1 MTELRTAQSTVAVHP
16 NQTGMFEDHINHTS
30 AAWAEALAGCEY
42 DGVWI
47 AAGDIKMNFHD
58 DHGPTF
64 KPNPY
69 FTQWVDPEFAQPGA
83 HILLRPDHAQP
94 IVLFTLQ
101 PQDYWHAVAPAPE
114 YLSKLV
120 DTRIFAD
127 TSSLAAAAREE
138 TMKGALKGAFAY
150 IGETSDNEISG
161 QLNPT
166 ALLNRM
172 DFRRATKTAYEL
184 EIMRQASD
192 IGIRGH
198 IAAAD
203 SFANGGTE
211 FDIHMAFLTASK
223 QNENELPYGNIV
235 ALNEHAAIL
244 HYQLQDRVHQSAS
257 KSLLI
262 DAGGQFAGY
271 ASDITRTYAAQG
283 EAHRDFSELIQAMT
297 DHQKRILDSV
307 STDKSF
313 ADLHAYMHRSLCD
326 VLVEAELVACSA
338 DEAFD
343 LRINEAFCPHGLGHL
358 LGIQVHDVGGHLGDA
373 EGTPAPPAENYP
385 SLRFTRA
392 ITVDQVF
399 TIEPGLYF
407 IEQLLE
413 EQKTKETPINW
424 SRVNALLPYGGIRIE
439 DNIRVLP
446 QGIENLTS
454 DAWRRV
460 TADG

>member
-1 MTELRTAQSTVAVHP
+1 MTGVTDPQTTQTGPAIHP
-16 NQTGMFEDHINHTS
+16 NQTGMFQDHINHTN
-30 AAWAEALAGCEY
+30 ATWAESLTACKF

-47 AAGDIKMNFHD
+47 AAGDTKTNFQD

-83 HILLRPDHAQP
+83 HILLRPDHDQP

-101 PQDYWHAVAPAPE
+101 AEDYWHAVAPLPE
-114 YLSKLV
+114 YLGGSIV
-120 DTRIFAD
+120 TRAFAD
-127 TSSLAAAAREE
+127 STSLTAAAREE
-138 TMKGALKGAFAY
+138 TIKGAYAY
-150 IGETSDNEISG
+150 IGETSNNEISG

-172 DFRRATKTAYEL
+172 DFRRATKTAYEI
-184 EIMRQASD
+184 EIMRRASD
-192 IGIRGH
+192 IGALGH
-198 IAAAD
+198 LAAAD

-211 FDIHMAFLTASK
+211 FDIHMAYLLASK

-244 HYQLQDRVHQSAS
+244 HYQLQDRVHHSAA

-262 DAGGQFAGY
+262 DAGGQYAGY
-271 ASDITRTYAAQG
+271 ASDITRTYASEG
-283 EAHRDFSELIQAMT
+283 EVHRDFGDLINAMT
-297 DHQKRILDSV
+297 AHQKRILDSV
-307 STDKSF
+307 GTDKSF

-326 VLVEAELVACSA
+326 VLVEAELVTCSA
-338 DEAFD
+338 EEAFD
-343 LRINEAFCPHGLGHL
+343 LRINETFCPHGLGHL

-373 EGTPAPPAENYP
+373 EGTPLPPAENYP

-392 ITVDQVF
+392 ITEDQVF

-407 IEQLLE
+407 IERLLA
-413 EQKTKETPINW
+413 EQRAKGAPINW
-424 SRVNALLPYGGIRIE
+424 SSVDALQPYGGIRIE
-439 DNIRVLP
+439 DNIRVLAE
-446 QGIENLTS
+446 GIENLTR
-454 DAWRRV
+454 DAWQRL
-460 TADG
+460 TAHG